1 MSDTEGGL
9 SELLFEGGNLFT
21 NLALLLFEFLALDFG
36 FDGADDL
43 EFLVASLLVGYVEA
57 SDFVVERIVDG
68 EIFGFDG
75 SITKGSKQDVGSLL
89 IAVELANL
97 VLVFGNGCTQLLLQF
112 LDLVFELGTDNDVTG
127 VVVHGEAAGKK
138 DDAHILTKLVVVHS
152 TPDNFDVAVEA
163 IDKMVH
169 LGDLGHGDGVLVA
182 ETEFEEQVLGI
193 GDLVVL
199 KQWGRLGSLD
209 GLTEAVFAVGA
220 TGGDECHATVAE
232 GGGDIG
238 KVEVDVSALVDDVG
252 DGLGGSGERIVGLAE
267 SVAEVEVGIDVDEAV
282 VVDHEKG
289 IAPFFD
295 GLDTF
300 ERHEDLLL
308 AFELERDCDNADGED
323 AVPVPPPIPAVMNT
337 ISVPSDKAWR
347 MVSAYCSAKL
357 RAISGLAPAP
367 RPFSP
372 MSSLLGM
379 LEPSSACLSVLIMRK
394 ETSSIPVSYICSTA
408 LEPPPPTPTTLMMEW
423 FSWVGLKSNSR
434 AALLISF

>member
-9 SELLFEGGNLFT
+9 SELFFEGCNLFT

-68 EIFGFDG
+68 EIFGLDG

-89 IAVELANL
+89 IAVELADL

-112 LDLVFELGTDNDVTG
+112 LDLVLELGTDDDVTG

-138 DDAHILTKLVVVHS
+138 DDAHILTKVVIVHG

-169 LGDLGHGDGVLVA
+169 LCNFGHGDGVLVA
-182 ETEFEEQVLGI
+182 ETKFEEQVLGI

-199 KQWGRLGSLD
+199 KQRRSLGCLD
-209 GLTEAVFAVGA
+209 GLAEAVFAVGA

-267 SVAEVEVGIDVDEAV
+267 GVAEVEVGVNVDEAI

-289 IAPFFD
+289 IAPLFD
-295 GLDTF
+295 GLYTF

-323 AVPVPPPIPAVMNT
+323 AEFVGDLCHDGRST
-337 ISVPSDKAWR
+337 GT
-347 MVSAYCSAKL
+347 CSATHTCGNEDHL
-357 RAISGLAPAP
+357 GAIGQSLADG
-367 RPFSP
+367 FGI
-372 MSSLLGM
+372 LLGEVASDFR
-379 LEPSSACLSVLIMRK
+379 LGTCTESFFADEELVGDVGAFECLLVCINN
-394 ETSSIPVSYICSTA
+394 E
-408 LEPPPPTPTTLMMEW
+408 E
-423 FSWVGLKSNSR
+423 
-434 AALLISF
+434 